1 LILQMMMRSDF
12 RPSTSALEDLP
23 GFRNLAN

>member
-1 LILQMMMRSDF
+1 LTLQTTMRSDF
-12 RPSTSALEDLP
+12 RPSTLALEDLP